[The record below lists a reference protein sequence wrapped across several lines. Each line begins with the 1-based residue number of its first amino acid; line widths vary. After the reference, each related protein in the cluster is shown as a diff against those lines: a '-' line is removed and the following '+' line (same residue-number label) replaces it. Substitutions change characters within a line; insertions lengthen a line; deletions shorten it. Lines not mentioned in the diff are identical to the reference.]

1 MSLAIATPPVRILL
15 AAFETAASAA
25 GQAEASLRKQME
37 AEVLRLERQRAF
49 AYRRLNFMRALSAD
63 IQSAENEE
71 AALARGRAAVR
82 AQLGWHS
89 ESETRAETLSQL
101 APVFQATFTCLAST
115 AAEPL
120 AGEVVKVLGD
130 FESWYEARFERA
142 FWALFEQQIEEMPLV
157 ER

>member
-1 MSLAIATPPVRILL
+1 MSLATATPPVRTLL

-25 GQAEASLRKQME
+25 GQAEAALRKQME
-37 AEVLRLERQRAF
+37 AEILRLERQRAF

-71 AALARGRAAVR
+71 AALARGRAAVC

-89 ESETRAETLSQL
+89 ESETRTETLSRL
-101 APVFQATFTCLAST
+101 APVVQATFACLGS
-115 AAEPL
+115 AAPEPP
-120 AGEVVKVLGD
+120 AGEVVTALAD

-142 FWALFEQQIEEMPLV
+142 FWSLFDQHIEEMPLV